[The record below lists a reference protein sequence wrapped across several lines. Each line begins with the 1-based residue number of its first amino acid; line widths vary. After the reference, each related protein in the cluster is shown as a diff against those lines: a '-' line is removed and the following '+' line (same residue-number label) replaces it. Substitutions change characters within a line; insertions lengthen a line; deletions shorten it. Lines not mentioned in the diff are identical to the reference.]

1 MRKISKILLIIFLI
15 IIYAYVC
22 NISAIPS
29 NIVVLE
35 GEKLNLKTILGL
47 SLKTNETT
55 LASSNLEKNKV
66 NENTNTVEKLNL
78 ELFGNINLKT
88 ININIIPKT
97 KVIPIGKT
105 IGMKLYTDGVLVV
118 GTSEI
123 NGKNNSKERP
133 YENSGIKEGDTI
145 IQVNENKINN
155 TNELIEAINDSKGN
169 EIKIKYIEDGE
180 TYETTISPVETDI
193 DYKLGLWVR
202 DAAAGVGTLTFYEPD
217 TNMFMSLGHGI
228 EDVDTGKI
236 VEISNGELVTAN
248 VISIIKGKKDTIG
261 EIRGTISNGSV
272 IGKIYKNTDLGVYG
286 NITNKENIGISTK
299 EEIEVANREEIEKG
313 KATIICQIDN
323 TEPKEYEIEIEKIF
337 INNNYDNKSMLIK
350 VTDSEL
356 INKTGG
362 IIQGMSG
369 SPIIQNRKF
378 VGAVTHVLL
387 NNPKEGYAI
396 FGDLMIKQMREVK

>member
-1 MRKISKILLIIFLI
+1 MKKFSKILLIIFLI

-22 NISAIPS
+22 NISAIPR

-35 GEKLNLKTILGL
+35 GENLNLKTILGL

-323 TEPKEYEIEIEKIF
+323 TEPKEYEIEIEKIYL
-337 INNNYDNKSMLIK
+337 NNNKNNKSMLIK
-350 VTDSEL
+350 ITDDEL
-356 INKTGG
+356 LEKTGG

-369 SPIIQNRKF
+369 APVLQNGKLIGAITNVF
-378 VGAVTHVLL
+378 VKDPTQ
-387 NNPKEGYAI
+387 GYAI
-396 FGDLMIKQMREVK
+396 FGDLLIKQMRNVE